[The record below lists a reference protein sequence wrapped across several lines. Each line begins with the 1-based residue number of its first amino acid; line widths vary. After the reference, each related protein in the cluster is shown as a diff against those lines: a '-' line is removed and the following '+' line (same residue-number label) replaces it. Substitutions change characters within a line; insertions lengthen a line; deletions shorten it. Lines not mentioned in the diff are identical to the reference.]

1 MKITFMTLQKASIVC
16 LGVGM
21 FLALGSAGT
30 FETTGEIQTG
40 VYVAAFVFLLAAGLL
55 MRLSFALQDY
65 EEKQRKIHKAQ
76 RGTVKDDAD
85 PDKVA
90 QEFGALLSR
99 NIARTIRENRE
110 KAKGGERQ

>member
-21 FLALGSAGT
+21 FL
-30 FETTGEIQTG
+30 
-40 VYVAAFVFLLAAGLL
+40 VAAGLL

-76 RGTVKDDAD
+76 RGTVKK
-85 PDKVA
+85 PSTK
-90 QEFGALLSR
+90 R
-99 NIARTIRENRE
+99 
-110 KAKGGERQ
+110 KAG

>member
-55 MRLSFALQDY
+55 MVRF
-65 EEKQRKIHKAQ
+65 
-76 RGTVKDDAD
+76 
-85 PDKVA
+85 
-90 QEFGALLSR
+90 FLLR
-99 NIARTIRENRE
+99 ELARCEAE
-110 KAKGGERQ
+110 KAETRVCHQEGRSGVGVGVPSSTGGRPDHDL

>member
-76 RGTVKDDAD
+76 VDALRLL
-85 PDKVA
+85 
-90 QEFGALLSR
+90 GALG
-99 NIARTIRENRE
+99 NIGGSENDD
-110 KAKGGERQ
+110 

>member
-55 MRLSFALQDY
+55 MPTLQPRT
-65 EEKQRKIHKAQ
+65 KRPSWPRAAQSSQRRPKRQ
-76 RGTVKDDAD
+76 
-85 PDKVA
+85 
-90 QEFGALLSR
+90 SR
-99 NIARTIRENRE
+99 NGPA
-110 KAKGGERQ
+110 AFP